1 MTAAKTAAKRLSLVV
16 VQQVLIEPNKWQTQE
31 PLILLKDR
39 LPIRQ
44 RDPPLSLKF
53 PD

>member
-1 MTAAKTAAKRLSLVV
+1 MAAKRLLTLMARS
-16 VQQVLIEPNKWQTQE
+16 QPIEPNKWQLKK

-44 RDPPLSLKF
+44 RDLQRDLPLL